1 VRTIGKDITT
11 NVTNLTA
18 KAQPGMQKQRSLRI
32 KPVVGGPVQP
42 ASTLNCQSQRL
53 FSKDPNNVVGTQLMQ
68 KHANIIQTLSTQ
80 QSSTSVPKQK
90 KSASILIP
98 RGTYAPAH
106 KTQMDLSRQCKP
118 QTLTNDS
125 ISEFSV

>member
-1 VRTIGKDITT
+1 VRTIGRDITT

-18 KAQPGMQKQRSLRI
+18 KPQPAMQKQRSLRI
-32 KPVVGGPVQP
+32 KPVAGPVQP

-68 KHANIIQTLSTQ
+68 KHAHIIQTLSTQ

-118 QTLTNDS
+118 QTHTNDS